1 MIIRCNDEVRVRQQS
16 NRFGALIRPP
26 AGGGAYEASAE
37 GTENSNRRQRRKRP
51 PGSVARG
58 LVGLSNLGNTC
69 YMNSALQCLLN
80 TPTLTEYFLT
90 CPALVANAERNAMSR
105 SFKKLVDDIWGPRG
119 DDSPYV
125 APANVL
131 YAVKTAYPM
140 FREAIQ

>member
-1 MIIRCNDEVRVRQQS
+1 MLSIES
-16 NRFGALIRPP
+16 PP
-26 AGGGAYEASAE
+26 
-37 GTENSNRRQRRKRP
+37 P
-51 PGSVARG
+51 P
-58 LVGLSNLGNTC
+58 
-69 YMNSALQCLLN
+69 QCLLN